1 MKVSRRAFLALG
13 AAGTATCGTLTWF
26 RACDYADASAYAGL
40 RNLSPRH
47 GVILAAVID
56 TMLPPEADRAA
67 AAIAGH
73 VRAVDAYVTG
83 LPVADLA
90 QIGHCLTA
98 IEQATLPLG
107 GHWRRFSSLEPAARA
122 DVLAAWQTSALELP
136 RLGFRSLKA
145 LVFLAYY
152 RDAAA
157 WQPIGYAGPVMPEG
171 GGSPEVRARY
181 DALLAP
187 PGTRPRPR

>member
-1 MKVSRRAFLALG
+1 VSLRLTRRRFLVLSGVGAGAALG
-13 AAGTATCGTLTWF
+13 YLRGC
-26 RACDYADASAYAGL
+26 RYDDASFAGHGAL
-40 RNLSPRH
+40 AQLSPRQ
-47 GVILAAVID
+47 GVILAAVVD
-56 TMLPPEADRAA
+56 TMLPPAAERAP

-73 VRAVDAYVTG
+73 VRAIDAYLTG
-83 LPVADLA
+83 LPAADVAQLG
-90 QIGHCLTA
+90 QCLTA
-98 IEQATLPLG
+98 IEQATLPFG
-107 GHWRRFSSLEPAARA
+107 GHLRRFSALDAGARA
-122 DVLAAWQTSALELP
+122 DVLDAWQTSSVGLL

-157 WQPIGYAGPVMPEG
+157 WRPLGYAGPAMPGG

-187 PGTRPRPR
+187 AGTRPR